1 MFLNS
6 PLILLF
12 SCPLLYINKIKDGI
26 KEEKNFHRGT
36 QKSVGMFA
44 AKQLIHV
51 NRNVSSWWAKPPLL
65 LLDASLIQCQ
75 PHAGDQVETA
85 RCTDQGFKKW

>member
-51 NRNVSSWWAKPPLL
+51 NRNVSS
-65 LLDASLIQCQ
+65 
-75 PHAGDQVETA
+75 
-85 RCTDQGFKKW
+85 